1 MNSDFD
7 EKHNKRAVNCLSLGH
22 FTVDTYSGFISPI
35 LPFIAAKIG
44 ISLALAGS
52 VISISHLLSSVMQPF
67 YGFLADMIKKRF
79 FIFWGILLSCVFYS
93 LTGVASGYWPL
104 VGCLVL
110 GSLGN
115 GIFHPQAT
123 GFINYFSGYDISKN
137 MAKFISMG
145 TIGFAF
151 GPLIASSVVQAF
163 SLEALPVLSL
173 WGVMMA
179 CMILSFVPKVSAVD
193 TSVLRNRISFFDA
206 TKIILKNKT
215 LIILIMISMLK
226 SLVMHAYCIFLPF
239 LWKSMGYSVGQI
251 GLAIFSFCFSG
262 GVATYMSSRFEKMI
276 GVRRVFYIS
285 MISVMPLTFLYAL
298 TYKAI
303 VPLSFVL
310 FALVGFVV
318 MLSTSVNMTMA
329 QNTIKEH
336 KSMISGYIGGFSW
349 GIVGLLFAPI
359 SLLAQHIGIINL
371 LMIICVIPFTCSYL
385 VKYLPDE
392 LTEA

>member
-1 MNSDFD
+1 
-7 EKHNKRAVNCLSLGH
+7 
-22 FTVDTYSGFISPI
+22 
-35 LPFIAAKIG
+35 
-44 ISLALAGS
+44 
-52 VISISHLLSSVMQPF
+52 
-67 YGFLADMIKKRF
+67 
-79 FIFWGILLSCVFYS
+79 
-93 LTGVASGYWPL
+93 
-104 VGCLVL
+104 
-110 GSLGN
+110 
-115 GIFHPQAT
+115 
-123 GFINYFSGYDISKN
+123 
-137 MAKFISMG
+137 MG

-151 GPLIASSVVQAF
+151 GPLIASSVVQVF
-163 SLEALPVLSL
+163 SLEALPVLSV
-173 WGVMMA
+173 WGVIVA
-179 CMILSFVPKVSAVD
+179 CMILAFVPKVSAVD
-193 TSVLRNRISFFDA
+193 TTVLRNRISFFDA

-215 LIILIMISMLK
+215 LIILIMISMLE

-262 GVATYMSSRFEKMI
+262 GVATYMSSRFEKKI

-298 TYKAI
+298 TYKAV

-329 QNTIKEH
+329 QNTIQEH

-371 LMIICVIPFTCSYL
+371 LMIICLIPFTCSYL

-392 LTEA
+392 LAETQN